1 MPNLTDTLKA
11 LRPTEAEPLLV
22 INKVGVPRRPE
33 IAAKEFASS
42 IESRL
47 LGQIPFDAAIFGTAA
62 NNGQM
67 IAEVAANNRSND
79 VYRAIAL
86 HVTGRSLPE
95 VAGKPGNLTLP
106 GLFKKLK
113 QA

>member
-1 MPNLTDTLKA
+1 
-11 LRPTEAEPLLV
+11 
-22 INKVGVPRRPE
+22 VPRRPE